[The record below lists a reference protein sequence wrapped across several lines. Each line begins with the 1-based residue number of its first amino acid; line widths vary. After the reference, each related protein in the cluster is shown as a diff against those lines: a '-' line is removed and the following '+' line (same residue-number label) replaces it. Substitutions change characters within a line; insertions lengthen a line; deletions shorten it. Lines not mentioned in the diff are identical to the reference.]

1 MERGSPRIV
10 MDNVKD
16 SLHNGVQ
23 KLCKCEREKDI
34 EIDAKHH
41 WITVMLGGLEK
52 LNRVKPVAIKIRRM
66 LGKWNYKILA

>member
-1 MERGSPRIV
+1 MVCRRFA
-10 MDNVKD
+10 NV
-16 SLHNGVQ
+16 
-23 KLCKCEREKDI
+23 REKDI